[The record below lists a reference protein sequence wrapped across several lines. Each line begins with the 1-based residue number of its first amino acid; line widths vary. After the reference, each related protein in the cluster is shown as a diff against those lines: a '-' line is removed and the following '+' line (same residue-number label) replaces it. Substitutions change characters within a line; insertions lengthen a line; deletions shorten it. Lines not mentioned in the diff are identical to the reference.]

1 MPGLRPSLFP
11 ALRWFSAVGLLAG
24 GLALGPMLGL
34 APDAHAAAPDAAKV
48 RTAASE
54 FDLGVKALDAKD
66 FAVAA
71 AHFEAADAA
80 VPSDKALR
88 RAILARADAGQ
99 GSRAATLAA
108 LALARHPDNA
118 NAVKLAND
126 TLAKFG
132 PALHKVQI
140 RCAPPCIL
148 AVGTRAV
155 HGEATTRWTVYLDPG
170 PAQLSASFAS
180 GSSASAQVKARAGGE
195 TELRLEPPAGAA
207 PPQPE
212 PTAPRQP
219 ESPSPAGAPEPAP
232 RTRSGLPV
240 WVFPLGLVATAGA
253 GGALVWSGLDTLE
266 NPGAD
271 AVREGCV
278 GLGPSCPLYQQGL
291 DAQLR
296 TNVLIGVTGGLG
308 AVTAVLIGFTDFGGK
323 APAKSASAWRATS
336 FVPVALSGGG
346 LGVAAAGQF

>member
-1 MPGLRPSLFP
+1 MPRVRSSLFP
-11 ALRWFSAVGLLAG
+11 ALRWFGAVGLLG
-24 GLALGPMLGL
+24 WELALGL
-34 APDAHAAAPDAAKV
+34 APDAHAAPPDAAKV

-108 LALARHPDNA
+108 LVLVRHPDSA
-118 NAVKLAND
+118 NAVKLANE
-126 TLAKFG
+126 TLARFG
-132 PALHKVQI
+132 PSLHKVQI

-170 PAQLSASFAS
+170 AAQLSASFAS
-180 GSSASAQVKARAGGE
+180 GTSASAQLKARAGGE

-207 PPQPE
+207 TPQPE
-212 PTAPRQP
+212 PTAPTP
-219 ESPSPAGAPEPAP
+219 PAPAPTPPVGATEPAP
-232 RTRSGLPV
+232 RARSGLPV

-266 NPGAD
+266 NPGVD

-323 APAKSASAWRATS
+323 APAKSTWRPS
-336 FVPVALSGGG
+336 GIVPVALSGGG
-346 LGVAAAGQF
+346 LGVAAAGRF